1 MKKFLALLLLPAL
14 LGISLVPALAA
25 PVSQLNDLARYF
37 PADTAVFVATRID
50 DDFFGELDSIIAR
63 IASVLPPGTIPP
75 LTIEEALDMALA
87 EADPPLR
94 FQADIRTW
102 LGDTAAVG
110 VLEFP
115 LEADEM
121 SSDAPLRPRSM
132 DNDVPILLAIAIT
145 SRDAAV
151 TFLTNTLTA
160 SDTEFT
166 RTDEPDFT
174 LIENPDNPDSAVV
187 IRDDVMLIGNRFASI
202 TALPETSLSADAD
215 FVSTFDLLPETDYN
229 ATVYLNLSDILRQVM
244 ESDPE
249 AAAAATGMFGSMFS
263 AIGPQAWGATIL
275 EGVSLTIDAV
285 QRFDGLS
292 LLEEMG
298 IPVTL
303 TPINPAFA
311 AHVPAGAPL
320 VIHSTGLGT
329 SIEALFITLDRQM
342 QGLIESGLADDDE
355 LEAMQKGLAD
365 FEAAFTTFTGLD
377 LREDVASWMTGDYAM
392 FLMLNPELN
401 LNSQFGIFVTF
412 PLDFGLAIQATD
424 PDAAAA
430 TVTGLTQAL
439 ERLAALAANQEDA
452 EAKVTISADT
462 IGSNAVTVVTIT
474 SNEMPWPVELLLG
487 SNNEVF
493 ALGTRNAVTAIFSRD
508 GGLPANPAFARAQN
522 FLLPDPISVGYL
534 GTGGLLPLA
543 DLIVTFAEDDA
554 EAEQQA
560 QAVRDLLNLFP
571 SATVSQSMDADGN
584 SFSRLV
590 LTLAE

>member
-1 MKKFLALLLLPAL
+1 VKKFLAVLLLLAL

-25 PVSQLNDLARYF
+25 PVGQLNDLARYF

-50 DDFFGELDSIIAR
+50 DGFFGELDSIVAR

-110 VLEFP
+110 VLEIP
-115 LEADEM
+115 LEMGGM
-121 SSDAPLRPRSM
+121 SSSAPLRPRSM
-132 DNDVPILLAIAIT
+132 DDDAPMLFAIAIT
-145 SRDAAV
+145 NRDAAV
-151 TFLTNTLTA
+151 TFFINTLAT

-174 LIENPDNPDSAVV
+174 LLEDPNNPDAAVV
-187 IRDDVMLIGNRFASI
+187 IRDDVMLISNRYAGV
-202 TALPETSLSADAD
+202 TAVPETSLSADAD
-215 FVSTFDLLPETDYN
+215 FAATFDLLPETDYN
-229 ATVYLNLSDILRQVM
+229 ATVYLNFGDILRQAM

-249 AAAAATGMFGSMFS
+249 AAAAMGMFGGLFS
-263 AIGPQAWGATIL
+263 AIGPQAWGATVL

-292 LLEEMG
+292 VLEEMG
-298 IPVTL
+298 IPASL

-329 SIEALFITLDRQM
+329 SIEALFTTMDRQM
-342 QGLIESGLADDDE
+342 QALVESGMADDDE
-355 LEAMQKGLAD
+355 LETMQEGLAD
-365 FEAAFTTFTGLD
+365 LEAGFTTFTGLD

-401 LNSQFGIFVTF
+401 LSSQFGIFATF
-412 PLDFGLAIQATD
+412 PLDFGLAVQATD

-430 TVTGLTQAL
+430 TVTGLTEAL

-452 EAKVTISADT
+452 EAEVTISADT

-474 SNEMPWPVELLLG
+474 SDEMPWPVELLLG

-508 GGLPANPAFARAQN
+508 GGLPANPAFVRAQN
-522 FLLPDPISVGYL
+522 FLLPDPVSAAYL

-543 DLIVTFAEDDA
+543 DLVVTFAEDDA
-554 EAEQQA
+554 EAEQNA
-560 QAVRDLLNLFP
+560 QIVRDLLNLFP
-571 SATVSQSMDADGN
+571 SATISQSMDADGN